1 MNRADLQSEQVKA
14 QRAGRFMRI
23 LSGDA
28 PERLLRLEVLTLV
41 LHVKV
46 KDFFLIRFLIVSLST
61 YLQTNLRAPRSS
73 YQSYPL
79 SERMALPPL
88 AERKASSIVF
98 SDPCLPL
105 HSLTPVL
112 ILKCITGL
120 FQPRRLS
127 LYS

>member
-79 SERMALPPL
+79 
-88 AERKASSIVF
+88 
-98 SDPCLPL
+98 
-105 HSLTPVL
+105 
-112 ILKCITGL
+112 
-120 FQPRRLS
+120 
-127 LYS
+127 